1 MEVLDPHDPRVFRP
15 TCVPDVAEPD
25 GARDVASLLT
35 AAEHWVRQTLAPA
48 VADALRG
55 VDDEVCLVLEL
66 RTSEGPVSWSLSSD
80 GRVHAGGSEAFDA
93 LVVVAASVFVDVVSG
108 RRPWGAALLGGHL
121 RAVSR
126 LEGAAR
132 RRVPPIFPY
141 LGLSYQDA
149 FERWVRVSQRQHRLP
164 GPT

>member
-1 MEVLDPHDPRVFRP
+1 M
-15 TCVPDVAEPD
+15 
-25 GARDVASLLT
+25 
-35 AAEHWVRQTLAPA
+35 
-48 VADALRG
+48 
-55 VDDEVCLVLEL
+55 
-66 RTSEGPVSWSLSSD
+66 
-80 GRVHAGGSEAFDA
+80 
-93 LVVVAASVFVDVVSG
+93 VVVAASVFVDVVSG